1 MGNLSLLR
9 TAVTSAQGRTA
20 VSGNPEVPVIPPGL
34 LRLAGFSQPY
44 FSLSEEARYT
54 EHHHSCNSDLKL
66 THSGVAFVSAGT
78 SSVEELTH
86 VPQDTSKENSEAS
99 STSIQAMTNYPSGA
113 QENQST
119 KPVTTAETPM
129 SKMSLSDVPSIEAS
143 DLQAMPERSQIGR
156 DGQIAETV
164 EDLFFIDINGSGKP
178 VHTGLPLPT
187 IRRSPSPA
195 FSDSSEEVIIFAGRN
210 RSQTK
215 PGKKADPVNAPQEV
229 KGQGGRVQ
237 SKSPEPSR
245 QPVPTVV
252 DDPVKD
258 ILKDPTLSDR
268 STPPFLRTPLVSTP
282 DTTRAQDLRG
292 NRGNISTRKRRQRK
306 RGKRSRKAEEEAEI
320 LADYIENT
328 RGSDD
333 LHSFAESSALNVR
346 DLGGSDNA
354 EWENADE
361 EQQGDGAL
369 KDFEQW
375 DSADLQD
382 FDDLSTS
389 SESLDIIEQVLLK
402 RERPS
407 GIQYLVVGAGYTMDD
422 ARWLPLSALKAPGVD
437 ELIKVFEEEQAEFE
451 RLLDDESDQS
461 LDTDEQIALNFQEQM
476 DDMEDEKDLEERR
489 KARMADQQIARL
501 LSKQEELG
509 LGSDDLKLFDG
520 EDLGEEDEIEPQLDG
535 IWEGASTFQT
545 QSKSKRKKRTP
556 SSFPSATVFADV
568 LNQDPYNGFDIMDQ
582 DRPSLRKRPKGRRG
596 KLPLELS
603 DSELEQQ
610 INMAWENDRSKK
622 KQRKQKR
629 EELRAQ
635 GLLGNK
641 GKPDLNAKYKEG
653 MSMTE
658 VKNEI
663 KDFLMSSKETLPLP
677 PMAQEERK
685 SVHEIANVFKL
696 KSKSIGTG
704 TSRYPVLYKT
714 PRTTQYD
721 EDALGSI
728 EALLSSRRFLPRMD
742 RPKKKGAPSRR
753 GRGGGF
759 ATAGVSY
766 RDGEIVGAAAPE
778 LGQENRG
785 RAMLEKMGW
794 STGTAL
800 GALNNNSGVVQ
811 PIAQVVKTGKAGLG

>member
-1 MGNLSLLR
+1 MPEVDGEVDHKAVVRVGNLSLLR
-9 TAVTSAQGRTA
+9 TAVTSAHGKTA
-20 VSGNPEVPVIPPGL
+20 VSGNPEVPVIPLGL

-54 EHHHSCNSDLKL
+54 EHHHSWNSDLKL
-66 THSGVAFVSAGT
+66 RHSSVAFVSAGT
-78 SSVEELTH
+78 SSAEELTH

-99 STSIQAMTNYPSGA
+99 STSVQAMTNGPSGA
-113 QENQST
+113 QENQSA
-119 KPVTTAETPM
+119 KPVTTAEAPM

-143 DLQAMPERSQIGR
+143 DLGGDLKTENDLQAMPERSQIGR

-164 EDLFFIDINGSGKP
+164 EDLFFTDINGSGKP
-178 VHTGLPLPT
+178 VYTGLPPPT

-195 FSDSSEEVIIFAGRN
+195 FSDSSEEVVIFAGRN
-210 RSQTK
+210 RSQAK
-215 PGKKADPVNAPQEV
+215 PDKQADPVNAPQEV

-245 QPVPTVV
+245 QPVTTVV

-268 STPPFLRTPLVSTP
+268 STPPFFRTPLVSTP

-292 NRGNISTRKRRQRK
+292 NGGNTSIRKRRRRK

-333 LHSFAESSALNVR
+333 LNNFAESSALNVR

-354 EWENADE
+354 EWENEDE

-422 ARWLPLSALKAPGVD
+422 ARWLPLSALNAPGVD

-461 LDTDEQIALNFQEQM
+461 LDTDEQIALDFQEQM

-489 KARMADQQIARL
+489 KARMADEQIARL

-568 LNQDPYNGFDIMDQ
+568 LDQDPYNGFDVMDQ

-603 DSELEQQ
+603 DSDLEQQ

-622 KQRKQKR
+622 RQRKQKR

-641 GKPDLNAKYKEG
+641 GKPDMKAKYKEG

-663 KDFLMSSKETLPLP
+663 KDFLMSSKETYSP
-677 PMAQEERK
+677 P
-685 SVHEIANVFKL
+685 
-696 KSKSIGTG
+696 
-704 TSRYPVLYKT
+704 
-714 PRTTQYD
+714 
-721 EDALGSI
+721 
-728 EALLSSRRFLPRMD
+728 
-742 RPKKKGAPSRR
+742 
-753 GRGGGF
+753 
-759 ATAGVSY
+759 
-766 RDGEIVGAAAPE
+766 AAP
-778 LGQENRG
+778 LLV
-785 RAMLEKMGW
+785 A
-794 STGTAL
+794 SH
-800 GALNNNSGVVQ
+800 
-811 PIAQVVKTGKAGLG
+811 

>member
-1 MGNLSLLR
+1 METLKL
-9 TAVTSAQGRTA
+9 
-20 VSGNPEVPVIPPGL
+20 PVIPPGL
-34 LRLAGFSQPY
+34 LRLTGFSQPY

-54 EHHHSCNSDLKL
+54 ERHHLWNSDLKL
-66 THSGVAFVSAGT
+66 RHSSVAFVSAGT
-78 SSVEELTH
+78 SSAQELTH
-86 VPQDTSKENSEAS
+86 VPEDTSKENSEAS
-99 STSIQAMTNYPSGA
+99 PTSVQAMTNGPSGA
-113 QENQST
+113 QEIQSA
-119 KPVTTAETPM
+119 KPVTTVEAPM
-129 SKMSLSDVPSIEAS
+129 SKMSLSDVPSIEAPDLGGDLKIEN
-143 DLQAMPERSQIGR
+143 DLQVMPERSQIGR

-164 EDLFFIDINGSGKP
+164 EDLFFTDISGSEKP
-178 VHTGLPLPT
+178 VHTGLPPPT

-195 FSDSSEEVIIFAGRN
+195 FSDSTEEVIIFAGRN
-210 RSQTK
+210 HSQAK
-215 PGKKADPVNAPQEV
+215 PGKKANPVNAPQEV

-245 QPVPTVV
+245 HPVTTVV
-252 DDPVKD
+252 DDPVKE
-258 ILKDPTLSDR
+258 ILKHPMLSDR
-268 STPPFLRTPLVSTP
+268 STPPFIRTPLVSSP

-292 NRGNISTRKRRQRK
+292 NGGNIRTRKRRQRK
-306 RGKRSRKAEEEAEI
+306 RGKRSGKAEEEAEI

-333 LHSFAESSALNVR
+333 LNSFAESSALNVR

-354 EWENADE
+354 KWENEDE
-361 EQQGDGAL
+361 EKQGDGAL
-369 KDFEQW
+369 EDSERW
-375 DSADLQD
+375 DSADLQE

-422 ARWLPLSALKAPGVD
+422 ARWLPLSALNAPGVD

-461 LDTDEQIALNFQEQM
+461 LDTDKQVALDLQ

-489 KARMADQQIARL
+489 KARMADEQIARL
-501 LSKQEELG
+501 LSKEEELG

-520 EDLGEEDEIEPQLDG
+520 EDLGEEDEIEPQFRG
-535 IWEGASTFQT
+535 IWEEASTFQT

-568 LNQDPYNGFDIMDQ
+568 LDQDLYNGFDVMDQ
-582 DRPSLRKRPKGRRG
+582 DRPSLRKRQKGRCG

-610 INMAWENDRSKK
+610 INEAWENDRSKK

-635 GLLGNK
+635 GLLGKK
-641 GKPDLNAKYKEG
+641 GKPDLKAKYKEG

-663 KDFLMSSKETLPLP
+663 KNFLMSSKERYSPLQP
-677 PMAQEERK
+677 PY
-685 SVHEIANVFKL
+685 F
-696 KSKSIGTG
+696 
-704 TSRYPVLYKT
+704 
-714 PRTTQYD
+714 
-721 EDALGSI
+721 
-728 EALLSSRRFLPRMD
+728 
-742 RPKKKGAPSRR
+742 
-753 GRGGGF
+753 
-759 ATAGVSY
+759 
-766 RDGEIVGAAAPE
+766 
-778 LGQENRG
+778 
-785 RAMLEKMGW
+785 
-794 STGTAL
+794 
-800 GALNNNSGVVQ
+800 
-811 PIAQVVKTGKAGLG
+811 